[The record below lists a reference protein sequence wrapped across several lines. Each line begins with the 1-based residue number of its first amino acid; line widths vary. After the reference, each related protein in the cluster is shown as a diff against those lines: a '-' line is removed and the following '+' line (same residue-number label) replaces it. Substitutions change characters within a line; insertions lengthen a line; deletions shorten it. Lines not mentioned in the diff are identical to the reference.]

1 MRIEYSARTD
11 VGRRRPHNED
21 SIVVDESLGLFVV
34 CDGMGGHASGEV
46 ASRVASETVSA
57 GVTERVEEIRASLA
71 ATSVDERKVAVEIMR
86 SIVIEANRAVRA
98 LADDDEE
105 HRGMGT
111 TLSLLLI
118 WDARALIAHVGDSR
132 VYLSRGGQVHQV
144 TTDHTILTEMIRA
157 GRVKEV
163 EAAKVRHLN
172 ALTRAVG
179 VYPTVDVDVIELD
192 VLPNDSFLICSDG
205 LHGYFDQFDL
215 QTFLSHSEP
224 GSAAADLVDFAN
236 KQGGHDNI
244 SSIVAFARDGEET
257 EQTKRIR
264 LTLDTLRNLPLF
276 HYLTFGELLKV
287 INVCRPVF
295 VGPNTTIIDEGDRG
309 DDFFIIVE
317 GTLRVHA
324 GAGEFATLEKGQHFG
339 EMSLIDNRPRSASVT
354 ATEAA
359 HLIRVTRDDFYD
371 LLRQDSVMAVK
382 LLWNFIQTLSSVIRM
397 QNHEMNPVATQ
408 SRPDGFAH
416 PYSREDGD
424 DDE

>member
-21 SIVVDESLGLFVV
+21 SITVDDSLGLFLV

-46 ASRVASETVSA
+46 ASRVAAETITA
-57 GVTERVEEIRASLA
+57 GVSERIDEIRASLA
-71 ATSVDERKVAVEIMR
+71 ATSVDERKVATEVMR
-86 SIVIEANRAVRA
+86 SIVIEGNRAVRA
-98 LADDDEE
+98 LAEEDEE

-111 TLSLLLI
+111 TLSLLLV
-118 WDARALIAHVGDSR
+118 WGTRALVAHVGDSR
-132 VYLSRGGQVHQV
+132 VYLARGGQVHQV

-179 VYPTVDVDVIELD
+179 VYPTVDVDLMELD
-192 VLPNDSFLICSDG
+192 VLPDDIFLVCSDG
-205 LHGYFDQFDL
+205 LHGYLDNFDL
-215 QTFLSHSEP
+215 HTFLTHSEP
-224 GSAAADLVDFAN
+224 GSAADDLVDFAN

-244 SSIVAFARDGEET
+244 SAVVAYARDGQET
-257 EQTKRIR
+257 EQTQRIR

-287 INVCRPVF
+287 INVCRTMLI
-295 VGPNTTIIDEGDRG
+295 GPGTSVISGGDGG
-309 DDFFIIVE
+309 DDFFIIVD
-317 GTLRVHA
+317 GVLRVHA
-324 GAGEFATLEKGQHFG
+324 GEHELARLEKGNHFG

-354 ATEAA
+354 SEGAA
-359 HLIRVTRDDFYD
+359 HLIRITRADFYE

-397 QNHEMNPVATQ
+397 QNEEKNPVATQ

-416 PYSREDGD
+416 PYSRED
-424 DDE
+424 DDEKQ